1 MRLFHRRPWFGTEKC
16 KTISLL
22 VASKNSVAAGKSRV
36 FRSAAFEWGGI
47 IKLQRSVILECTY
60 ILLTGL
66 TSITSRNRKD
76 QRTSVESAQEAFA
89 FLSAQRFFIA
99 SDSLFLPAGVS
110 PSRLFGAA
118 VLGDNLFDRR
128 FAQRRFI
135 ASDKR
140 RRPSGVM
147 PLRLL
152 RATFRVGPLAFK
164 PAPSSRAVI
173 ARCIFS
179 LSSFNS
185 AMILSRSK
193 MVLLD

>member
-1 MRLFHRRPWFGTEKC
+1 MGRYLSSSDP
-16 KTISLL
+16 S
-22 VASKNSVAAGKSRV
+22 SRV
-36 FRSAAFEWGGI
+36 DVYAPYR
-47 IKLQRSVILECTY
+47 
-60 ILLTGL
+60 LTC
-66 TSITSRNRKD
+66 ITCRNRKD
-76 QRTSVESAQEAFA
+76 QRTSVELAQEAFA

-99 SDSLFLPAGVS
+99 SESLFLPAGVS
-110 PSRLFGAA
+110 RPRLFGAA
-118 VLGDNLFDRR
+118 VLGDNLFDRC

-147 PLRLL
+147 LLRLL

>member
-1 MRLFHRRPWFGTEKC
+1 LWLAKSQKLPESLEFLDRPPLNG
-16 KTISLL
+16 
-22 VASKNSVAAGKSRV
+22 AAYLSSSDPSSRV
-36 FRSAAFEWGGI
+36 
-47 IKLQRSVILECTY
+47 Y

-66 TSITSRNRKD
+66 TGITCRNRKD
-76 QRTSVESAQEAFA
+76 QRTSVEPAQEAFA

-110 PSRLFGAA
+110 RPRLFGAA

-164 PAPSSRAVI
+164 PVLSSRAVI

-179 LSSFNS
+179 LSRFNS
-185 AMILSRSK
+185 AMILSRSN

>member
-1 MRLFHRRPWFGTEKC
+1 MSSCPFSKTEPRAGREGKPGRLARSLNEFGVSALSWTC
-16 KTISLL
+16 
-22 VASKNSVAAGKSRV
+22 VVKSG
-36 FRSAAFEWGGI
+36 A
-47 IKLQRSVILECTY
+47 
-60 ILLTGL
+60 
-66 TSITSRNRKD
+66 
-76 QRTSVESAQEAFA
+76 VEPAQEAFA

-110 PSRLFGAA
+110 RPRLFGAA

-179 LSSFNS
+179 LSRFNS
-185 AMILSRSK
+185 AMILSSSVPLGYDLSDHRLVVNAAEAEGETHISS
-193 MVLLD
+193 LSRTENPSSSQR